1 MRIKISEEEYTRI
14 RAASKKNKN
23 KRVAKRLE
31 VLELRYAGKSN
42 AEIAQKTGYNELYI
56 KTLMTLYKK
65 QGLDEFIRIKYTSH
79 RRNLTEAEEAEVLA
93 ECEKEAEA
101 GHLLTVATVREKLNE
116 RLGREASSMHVYRVM
131 KRHGWRKVMPR
142 PKHPKAASQEEQDSS
157 KKLRGCTRK
166 RQTSSLGKQSE

>member
-1 MRIKISEEEYTRI
+1 MRIKISEEEYARI
-14 RAASKKNKN
+14 QAASKKNKN

-79 RRNLTEAEEAEVLA
+79 RRNLTEAEEAEVL
-93 ECEKEAEA
+93 
-101 GHLLTVATVREKLNE
+101 LLL
-116 RLGREASSMHVYRVM
+116 
-131 KRHGWRKVMPR
+131 
-142 PKHPKAASQEEQDSS
+142 Q
-157 KKLRGCTRK
+157 
-166 RQTSSLGKQSE
+166 